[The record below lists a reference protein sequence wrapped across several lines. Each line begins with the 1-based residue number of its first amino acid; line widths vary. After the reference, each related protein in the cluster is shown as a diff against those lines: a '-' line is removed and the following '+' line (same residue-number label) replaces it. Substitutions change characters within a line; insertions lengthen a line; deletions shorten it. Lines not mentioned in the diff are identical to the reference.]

1 MNPHTTNGAPG
12 SPIAIDWQDLI
23 EEIHSTALQQAGL
36 AGNSHGSDST
46 DLREL
51 TGVTLVRIHSLQPFA
66 TLREDMAACDILLP
80 ASVNQS
86 LGQDPAVICLAPG
99 EWLLFSEYLSAGR
112 LFEQV
117 QPAVDPHHTAAL
129 DVSAGLAVFRLAGGA
144 SSWLLHKLCGLD
156 FHDHHPV
163 AAHAAR
169 TRLQQVAVTLHYHRP
184 GGLGNACVFD
194 LICDRSLARYL
205 WQLLL
210 ASIPHAE
217 ELEQKYGTPS

>member
-1 MNPHTTNGAPG
+1 MNPHTANGAPG
-12 SPIAIDWQDLI
+12 SPKVIDWQDLI
-23 EEIHSTALQQAGL
+23 EEIHTTALQQAGL
-36 AGNSHGSDST
+36 VASSYNSGSIIMQ
-46 DLREL
+46 EL
-51 TGVTLVRIHSLQPFA
+51 MGATLLRIHSLQPFA
-66 TLREDMAACDILLP
+66 TFKEDMAACDIPLP
-80 ASVNQS
+80 ADVNQS

-112 LFEQV
+112 LFAQM
-117 QPAVDPHHTAAL
+117 QPAVDPRHTAAL
-129 DVSAGLAVFRLAGGA
+129 EVSAGLAVFRLAGSA
-144 SSWLLHKLCGLD
+144 SPWLLNKLCGLD
-156 FHDHHPV
+156 FQGNN
-163 AAHAAR
+163 AAATHAAR

-184 GGLGNACVFD
+184 GGLGNECVFD